1 MTELAQRIS
10 QGISFREL
18 LSAGIALVVVWALFI
33 LWFS

>member
-10 QGISFREL
+10 QGISFKEL
-18 LSAGIALVVVWALFI
+18 LSAGVVLVVVWVLFI

>member
-18 LSAGIALVVVWALFI
+18 LSAGVALVFVWALLI
-33 LWFS
+33 VWFL